1 MAAVRAGCPEAR
13 ASVEAQAMDNQGRNL
28 ARLAERSGML
38 KMTTDFEF
46 GVTLNTD
53 DQLDVKLVIATLR
66 DVENILSEIERS
78 ISADRE
84 AKAHWTWG
92 EEAHLQFVASPNGVA
107 GDTLGRVL
115 EVVHDGFEG
124 AMDAAQ
130 SNGGVE
136 WPPEFG
142 MRAQRS
148 ARRIL
153 QTLRHL
159 ESLTI
164 ETTGRPP
171 LEIREARIEQLFTG
185 QAVRR
190 VYSSVEGILEMVAR
204 RGETVRAGLREN
216 GTGTYVK
223 CRLAADEWF
232 DDLRDR
238 ALWGKRVLVEGRVAY
253 DEAGTPLSI
262 VDVTSVLERE
272 SGPRIRDF
280 RGSAPNLTGG
290 LSTEEFIA
298 RVREN
303 A

>member
-1 MAAVRAGCPEAR
+1 
-13 ASVEAQAMDNQGRNL
+13 
-28 ARLAERSGML
+28 
-38 KMTTDFEF
+38 MTTDFEL

-53 DQLDVKLVIATLR
+53 DPLDVELIIATLR
-66 DVENILSEIERS
+66 NIENILREIERS
-78 ISADRE
+78 ISTDRD

-107 GDTLGRVL
+107 EDTLDRVL

-130 SNGGVE
+130 FNRRVE

-142 MRAQRS
+142 GTARRS
-148 ARRIL
+148 AEQIL
-153 QTLRHL
+153 RSLRHV

-171 LEIREARIEQLFTG
+171 LEIQEARIEQLFTG
-185 QAVRR
+185 QVVRR
-190 VYSSVEGILEMVAR
+190 VYSSVEGVLEMVSR
-204 RGETVRAGLREN
+204 RGKTVRAGLREH
-216 GTGTYVK
+216 GTGAYVK
-223 CRLAADEWF
+223 CRLDADEWF
-232 DDLRDR
+232 DELRDG

-253 DEAGTPLSI
+253 DEEGTPLSI
-262 VDVTSVLERE
+262 VDVTSVIERE

-280 RGSAPNLTGG
+280 RGSVPDLTGG
-290 LSTEEFIA
+290 LSTEEFVA
-298 RVREN
+298 RVRGD

>member
-1 MAAVRAGCPEAR
+1 
-13 ASVEAQAMDNQGRNL
+13 
-28 ARLAERSGML
+28 
-38 KMTTDFEF
+38 MTTDFEF

-53 DQLDVKLVIATLR
+53 DPLDVEFVIETLR
-66 DVENILSEIERS
+66 NIENILREIERNV
-78 ISADRE
+78 SANHDAR
-84 AKAHWTWG
+84 AHWTWG
-92 EEAHLQFVASPNGVA
+92 EEARLQFVASPNGVA

-130 SNGGVE
+130 SNGGME
-136 WPPEFG
+136 WPPEFSV
-142 MRAQRS
+142 RAQRS
-148 ARRIL
+148 AQRIL
-153 QTLRHL
+153 QSLRHL

-171 LEIREARIEQLFTG
+171 LEIKEARIEQLFTG

-204 RGETVRAGLREN
+204 RGKTVRAGLREH
-216 GTGTYVK
+216 GTGAYVK

-232 DDLRDR
+232 DRLRDD

-253 DEAGTPLSI
+253 DEEGTPLSI
-262 VDVTSVLERE
+262 VDVTSVIERE
-272 SGPRIRDF
+272 SGPRIRGF

-298 RVREN
+298 RVRGD

>member
-1 MAAVRAGCPEAR
+1 
-13 ASVEAQAMDNQGRNL
+13 
-28 ARLAERSGML
+28 
-38 KMTTDFEF
+38 MTTDFEL
-46 GVTLNTD
+46 GITLNTD
-53 DQLDVKLVIATLR
+53 EQLDVKLIIATLR

-78 ISADRE
+78 ISADRD

-107 GDTLGRVL
+107 EDTLGRVL

-130 SNGGVE
+130 SNRSVE

-142 MRAQRS
+142 ARAQHS
-148 ARRIL
+148 AQRIL
-153 QTLRHL
+153 QSLKHL

-171 LEIREARIEQLFTG
+171 LEIQEARIEQLFTG
-185 QAVRR
+185 QVVRR
-190 VYSSVEGILEMVAR
+190 VYSSVEGVLEMVSR
-204 RGETVRAGLREN
+204 RGKTVRAGLREH
-216 GTGTYVK
+216 GTGAYVK
-223 CRLAADEWF
+223 CRLDADEWF
-232 DDLRDR
+232 DELRDG

-253 DEAGTPLSI
+253 DEEGTPLSI
-262 VDVTSVLERE
+262 IDVTSVNERKSE
-272 SGPRIRDF
+272 SLIRDF
-280 RGSAPNLTGG
+280 RGSVPNLTGG

-298 RVREN
+298 KVRGD